1 MNHCASIIQS
11 YYRKHK
17 ERTKNIQRARG
28 RKSVGNKNLTGQERK
43 EYNGKQRKQS
53 SKNERELVSPN
64 KRHED
69 LQKHIKEDFKNNNN
83 CYEPNTKLP
92 EEKPIKAV
100 GEYKYDAEAVP
111 VMEEAFK
118 TPANSK
124 VTKKSFLKRKEV
136 YDPLKSI
143 KESKKVSVQGAKSA
157 IEVSR
162 KDSIRG
168 AQEDQS
174 PKAGQSEMEDEARTK
189 RDYLKRRS
197 KKVEAKRLDWQ
208 RVTRRI
214 DCWNQRQ
221 RSPARSVLF
230 HKKRE
235 SDKDVKASEAQVQ
248 EKVRTRF
255 GMKQLGRV
263 YLQYHGDGEGI
274 FLVIS

>member
-1 MNHCASIIQS
+1 MCI
-11 YYRKHK
+11 RD
-17 ERTKNIQRARG
+17 R
-28 RKSVGNKNLTGQERK
+28 
-43 EYNGKQRKQS
+43 
-53 SKNERELVSPN
+53 
-64 KRHED
+64 
-69 LQKHIKEDFKNNNN
+69 
-83 CYEPNTKLP
+83 
-92 EEKPIKAV
+92 
-100 GEYKYDAEAVP
+100 YKYDAEAVP